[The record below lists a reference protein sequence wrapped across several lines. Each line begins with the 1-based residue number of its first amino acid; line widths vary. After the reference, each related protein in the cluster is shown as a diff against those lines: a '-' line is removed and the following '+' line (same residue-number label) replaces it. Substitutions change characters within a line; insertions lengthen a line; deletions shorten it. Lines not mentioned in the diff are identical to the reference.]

1 MLSVLPIKVF
11 KFLRPIFV
19 KHCAYFVPSHDDPV
33 ALGTSSSPDHDCSRS
48 PVRLSKLLSSLGH
61 CSRREADEF
70 ISKGFVFV
78 DGKVCCVLGTRVLP
92 TQKIALSEEALTK
105 QSSLQTILL
114 NKPAGYVSHPDD
126 LGRYPDAKR
135 LVVPARRWSMP
146 QETAAGVRLLP
157 FDFSSEG
164 SFDFKTAL
172 SPAGRLD
179 FESTGLLVLT
189 QDGRIAKQLIGEE
202 SSVDKEYIVR
212 IDRRIPDEAVELLRH
227 GLYLDDRPL
236 KPCTVQWRNSHHSR
250 LELQF
255 VLNEG
260 RKRQIRRMCA
270 LVGARVVG
278 LTRIRIGRIEMG
290 GLPVGQWRLLGP
302 GECF

>member
-1 MLSVLPIKVF
+1 MLSVLPIKYY
-11 KFLRPIFV
+11 KILRPIFL
-19 KHCAYFVPSHDDPV
+19 KRSAYSVSSDDPG
-33 ALGTSSSPDHDCSRS
+33 ALGYPDPNYKVSIGT
-48 PVRLSKLLSSLGH
+48 VRLSKLLSSMGH

-70 ISKGFVFV
+70 IAKGFVFV

-92 TQKIALSEEALTK
+92 TQNITLSEEARTK
-105 QSSLQTILL
+105 QSCLQTILL

-135 LVVPARRWSMP
+135 LVVPARRWSRP
-146 QETAAGVRLLP
+146 QERGTRLP
-157 FDFSSEG
+157 FSSDG
-164 SFDFKTAL
+164 SFDFKAAL

-189 QDGRIAKQLIGEE
+189 QDGRIAKQLIGDE
-202 SSVDKEYIVR
+202 SSVDKEYLVR
-212 IDRRIPDEAVELLRH
+212 IDKRIPDESLELLRH

-236 KPCTVQWRNSHHSR
+236 KPCTVQWHSSYHSR
-250 LELQF
+250 PVLQF

-270 LVGARVVG
+270 LVGARVIG

-290 GLPVGQWRLLGP
+290 DLPVGRWRLLGP
-302 GECF
+302 GEYF

>member
-1 MLSVLPIKVF
+1 MLSVLPIKF
-11 KFLRPIFV
+11 SRFLRTTFV
-19 KHCAYFVPSHDDPV
+19 KRSLYSVPSDDPG
-33 ALGTSSSPDHDCSRS
+33 AYSLGTSSSPDPDCNRGT
-48 PVRLSKLLSSLGH
+48 VRLSKLLSSLGH

-70 ISKGFVFV
+70 IAKGFVFV

-92 TQKIALSEEALTK
+92 TQKITLSEEARTK
-105 QSSLQTILL
+105 QSYLQTILL

-135 LVVPARRWSMP
+135 LVVPARRWSRP
-146 QETAAGVRLLP
+146 QETGVRFP
-157 FDFSSEG
+157 FSSAG
-164 SFDFKTAL
+164 SFDFKAAL

-202 SSVDKEYIVR
+202 SSVDKEYLVR
-212 IDRRIPDEAVELLRH
+212 IDKRIPDESIELLRH
-227 GLYLDDRPL
+227 GLYLDNRPL
-236 KPCTVQWRNSHHSR
+236 KPCTVQWRSSHHSGP
-250 LELQF
+250 ELQF

-270 LVGARVVG
+270 LVGARVIG

-290 GLPVGQWRLLGP
+290 SLPVGQWRLLGP
-302 GECF
+302 EECF